1 MPKHHSQRVKQGIA
15 DLNEGRFTE
24 YKDEEEFLAAIDEII
39 ESSKI
44 TRCKI
49 VSCIDAKIKITGRYS
64 GREYL
69 FERAGSVVDVD
80 QIDVDFLLE
89 KRQGERQCCGGTD
102 KGNKIFALA

>member
-1 MPKHHSQRVKQGIA
+1 MPKRRTQRVAKQ
-15 DLNEGRFTE
+15 DLENAL
-24 YKDEEEFLAAIDEII
+24 EEAIRQKETEFLAPTEEIHRV
-39 ESSKI
+39 KI
-44 TRCKI
+44 A
-49 VSCIDAKIKITGRYS
+49 SCIDAKIKVTGKYS

-102 KGNKIFALA
+102 KGNRVFALA